1 MSESI
6 REFSLDRVSFPSR
19 KKHEYN
25 QVREDDAHNKEEEE
39 PVRSHFTD
47 TDWLAIMTW
56 LDSYYMLM
64 LHYGS
69 SKL

>member
-25 QVREDDAHNKEEEE
+25 QVKEDDAHNKEEEEEE

-47 TDWLAIMTW
+47 TDWL
-56 LDSYYMLM
+56 DSYYMLM

-69 SKL
+69 S